1 MEHGHVSVSQNKD
14 DMTKRFYIAIIAAL
28 LMMACTDEDIVQMEN
43 VGADMV
49 PVTLNFMSAKSD
61 DISIT
66 TRATMDEVPESRVQ
80 NFYLYFFENRTFSK
94 QTRKGIY
101 FFYK

>member
-80 NFYLYFFENRTFSK
+80 NFYLYFFVNG
-94 QTRKGIY
+94 TRIY
-101 FFYK
+101 SHYLNLQG